1 MFIIK
6 KNWYEKLKPVFD
18 TDKYK
23 NFERWLINEYKTK
36 TIYPK
41 PENVFNAINIVKFD
55 SVKVVI
61 IGQDP
66 YHSPGY
72 ANGLAFSVCDNVE
85 IPKSLVNIFKEINM
99 ELGIN
104 IPNTGNLQKWAEN
117 GVLLL
122 NRILTVEK
130 GKPLSHKGMGW
141 EIFTNNVLKLLNEQN
156 QKIVFLLFGKSAEEL
171 KVYLNNPNHLVLIT
185 SHPSPLG
192 AYKGFIGSGVFK
204 KTIEYLDESIDFWR
218 VK

>member
-1 MFIIK
+1 MTWEEFLNEESKLEYFKNLMTFI
-6 KNWYEKLKPVFD
+6 N
-18 TDKYK
+18 
-23 NFERWLINEYKTK
+23 NEYSYK
-36 TIYPK
+36 TIYPAR
-41 PENVFNAINIVKFD
+41 NLIFD
-55 SVKVVI
+55 ALNKTPLNKVKVVI

-66 YHSPGY
+66 YHTPGY

-104 IPNTGNLQKWAEN
+104 IPDTGNLQKWAEN

-171 KVYLNNPNHLVLIT
+171 KIYLNNPNHLVLIT

-204 KTIEYLDESIDFWR
+204 KTVEYLDESIDFWR

>member
-1 MFIIK
+1 MTWEEFLNKESKLEYFKNLMTFI
-6 KNWYEKLKPVFD
+6 N
-18 TDKYK
+18 
-23 NFERWLINEYKTK
+23 NEYSHK
-36 TIYPK
+36 TIYPAR
-41 PENVFNAINIVKFD
+41 NLIFD
-55 SVKVVI
+55 ALNKTPLNKVKVVI

-72 ANGLAFSVCDNVE
+72 ANGLAFSVCDKVE
-85 IPKSLVNIFKEINM
+85 VPKSLVNIFKEINM